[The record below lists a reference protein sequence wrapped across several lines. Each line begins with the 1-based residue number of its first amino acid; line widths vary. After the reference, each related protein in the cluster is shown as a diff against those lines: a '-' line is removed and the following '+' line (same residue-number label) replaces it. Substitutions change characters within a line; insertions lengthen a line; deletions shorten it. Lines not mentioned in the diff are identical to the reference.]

1 MTIQTRIIASTSD
14 RGVDALNNTKD
25 PAFDFI
31 VQRAARMFSAPIAL
45 ISILDDRRQWF
56 KAKVGL
62 MPDETPLA
70 MSFCTHAVQ
79 RDGLFKVD
87 DTHLDARFV
96 NNPLVTGQPGIRF
109 YAGLPLR
116 LPNGMR
122 RGTLCVIDQKPRFDF
137 GDNHSRQLSALV
149 DDTVRLM
156 EQRKIEAQRLD
167 R

>member
-70 MSFCTHAVQ
+70 TSFCTHAVQ

-87 DTHLDARFV
+87 DTLLDARFV
-96 NNPLVTGQPGIRF
+96 DNPLVTGQPGIRF

-116 LPNGMR
+116 LSNGMR

-137 GDNHSRQLSALV
+137 AENHSRQLSELA
-149 DDTVRLM
+149 DNTMRLM
-156 EQRKIEAQRLD
+156 EQRKIEAQRPY